1 MTEVVANDKA
11 GEVLVVC
18 RRSGRVVLFHK
29 DTHGRINRIL
39 LTKDGVHS
47 LSEVLTSVAWE
58 NMRSVAGG

>member
-39 LTKDGVHS
+39 LTKESCS
-47 LSEVLTSVAWE
+47 LRMVCI
-58 NMRSVAGG
+58 RSVRS